1 MCYFFYFF
9 IFLFFLIDI
18 NRYIQHTD
26 RERREREMCVR
37 ERVCSSSLIRLRES
51 ANRIRR
57 EPKIIKNYPSDLER
71 KTYIRLI

>member
-1 MCYFFYFF
+1 M
-9 IFLFFLIDI
+9 
-18 NRYIQHTD
+18 RG
-26 RERREREMCVR
+26 RERDCG
-37 ERVCSSSLIRLRES
+37 SSLIRLRES